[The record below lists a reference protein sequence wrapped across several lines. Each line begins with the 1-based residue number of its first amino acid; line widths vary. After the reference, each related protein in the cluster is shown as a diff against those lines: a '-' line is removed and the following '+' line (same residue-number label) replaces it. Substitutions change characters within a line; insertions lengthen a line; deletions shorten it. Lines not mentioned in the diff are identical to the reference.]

1 MQIRASTRDLSVE
14 ALLKFGTTPL
24 YILWLHRKL
33 GEQGLGVCNKVNWQG
48 EKVLRMGFPIWIDA
62 MISEGNSLVKLGTG
76 EVLER

>member
-1 MQIRASTRDLSVE
+1 M
-14 ALLKFGTTPL
+14 LKFRPTYS
-24 YILWLHRKL
+24 YIFRLHQKV
-33 GEQGLGVCNKVNWQG
+33 GHHGLGARRKVNWQG